1 MGLNYKCL
9 GKYEETADRIEGNI
23 IVGVGAA
30 CVIVVGLLCL
40 GIVKIA
46 KAVSEENKPHAPNDG
61 L

>member
-40 GIVKIA
+40 GIVK
-46 KAVSEENKPHAPNDG
+46 VLTEENKPHAPDDG